1 MAFKLKPGRGNNA
14 KTGHGIPSPFKQ
26 EGPKTEAMKSQVAKK
41 EKAGL
46 TFAETEAAKKFAG
59 GAPGTGVLS
68 GTTKN
73 IETGETSAKAFEKKL
88 VKQPGGDVFM
98 TDASGKTL
106 ESAKY
111 SAHGNKAV
119 QALEDKYKSLK
130 SSTEDARKAG
140 SIAQN
145 SRIRMARG

>member
-26 EGPKTEAMKSQVAKK
+26 EGPKTEKMKSQVAKK

-46 TFAETEAAKKFAG
+46 TNVEMEDAKKFAA

-68 GTTKN
+68 GTTKD

-111 SAHGNKAV
+111 NAYGNKAV

-130 SSTEDARKAG
+130 HSTEDARKAATV
-140 SIAQN
+140 AQN
-145 SRIRMARG
+145 SRIKMARG

>member
-1 MAFKLKPGRGNNA
+1 MAYTQKPGRGNNP
-14 KTGHGIPSPFKQ
+14 KTGHGIPTPFKQ
-26 EGPKTEAMKSQVAKK
+26 EGPKTEAMRSQVAKK

-46 TFAETEAAKKFAG
+46 TFAETEAAKKFAS

-68 GTTKN
+68 GTTKDTK
-73 IETGETSAKAFEKKL
+73 TGETSPKDFEKKL

-111 SAHGNKAV
+111 SVHGNKAV
-119 QALEDKYKSLK
+119 QALESKYKDLK

-140 SIAQN
+140 SLAQN
-145 SRIRMARG
+145 SRIKLGRG